1 MDVCGQG
8 EKHLWHLDTLRLIEG
23 KLCHDPITNVALRD
37 PVDIVFT
44 YTGLILPHDSRA
56 LFVLIPRC
64 GRIPSLSMRSTG
76 RKALGIRRAH
86 PEALGALAAPV
97 TVVMVMVPMVTAPM
111 VAALPTDEQQSNH
124 QQPHP
129 VFYVPRPY

>member
-1 MDVCGQG
+1 LGVCGKG
-8 EKHLWHLDTLRLIEG
+8 EAHLWHLDTLRLIEG
-23 KLCHDPITNVALRD
+23 KLCHDPIANVALRD

-64 GRIPSLSMRSTG
+64 GLIPNISMLSIDRE
-76 RKALGIRRAH
+76 ALGLRRAH
-86 PEALGALAAPV
+86 PEAWGALAAPV
-97 TVVMVMVPMVTAPM
+97 TVVMVMVPMGTAPL
-111 VAALPTDEQQSNH
+111 VAALPTDEQQSNY

-129 VFYVPRPY
+129 VFYVPRPS

>member
-1 MDVCGQG
+1 M
-8 EKHLWHLDTLRLIEG
+8 
-23 KLCHDPITNVALRD
+23 
-37 PVDIVFT
+37 
-44 YTGLILPHDSRA
+44 
-56 LFVLIPRC
+56 
-64 GRIPSLSMRSTG
+64 LSKG

-111 VAALPTDEQQSNH
+111 VAALPTDKQQANH

-129 VFYVPRPY
+129 VFYVPRPYWHRAPLSLGHENRSGNSDD

>member
-1 MDVCGQG
+1 MGVCGTG
-8 EKHLWHLDTLRLIEG
+8 EKHLWHLDPLRLIEG

-64 GRIPSLSMRSTG
+64 GLIPSISMRSTG

-111 VAALPTDEQQSNH
+111 GAALPTDEQQSNH

-129 VFYVPRPY
+129 VFYVPRSY

>member
-1 MDVCGQG
+1 MQLPCHKAG
-8 EKHLWHLDTLRLIEG
+8 ERK
-23 KLCHDPITNVALRD
+23 
-37 PVDIVFT
+37 
-44 YTGLILPHDSRA
+44 
-56 LFVLIPRC
+56 
-64 GRIPSLSMRSTG
+64 G

-111 VAALPTDEQQSNH
+111 VAALPTDEQQANH

-129 VFYVPRPY
+129 VFHGRSEECHRLLSLWFSLRYAPRTMPRVA